1 MGSIS
6 GYNIRM
12 KKNELNL
19 TLPIFVLVSFMSIC
33 ALAVFGIIF
42 EAILE
47 AL

>member
-1 MGSIS
+1 MGTKR

-12 KKNELNL
+12 KENELNL

-33 ALAVFGIIF
+33 AIAACGIII